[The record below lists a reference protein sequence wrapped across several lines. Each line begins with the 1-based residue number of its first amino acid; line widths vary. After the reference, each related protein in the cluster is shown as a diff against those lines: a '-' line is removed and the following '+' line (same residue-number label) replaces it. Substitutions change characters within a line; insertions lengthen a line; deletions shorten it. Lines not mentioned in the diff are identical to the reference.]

1 MPSFFA
7 QMGVWAYPM
16 ILTGILM
23 LIQIGRVAV
32 GSGKGRSRGTSPS
45 GNVILVWGALNAVL
59 GVLGSAVG
67 ISLAAGAIE
76 NAASISPPLLMGGL
90 KVALSTTVLGMLLF
104 ALALVSWLVIRFV
117 EGRRD
122 QQAA

>member
-1 MPSFFA
+1 
-7 QMGVWAYPM
+7 
-16 ILTGILM
+16 M
-23 LIQIGRVAV
+23 LVQVGRVAV
-32 GSGKGRSRGTSPS
+32 GSGKDPSRGSGPS
-45 GNVILVWGALNAVL
+45 GHAILVWGALNAVL

-76 NAASISPPLLMGGL
+76 NAPSISPPLLMGGL
-90 KVALSTTVLGMLLF
+90 KVALSTTVFGMLLF
-104 ALALVSWLVIRFV
+104 ALALVSWLVIRFF

>member
-16 ILTGILM
+16 ILAGILM
-23 LIQIGRVAV
+23 LVQIGRVAV
-32 GSGKGRSRGTSPS
+32 GSGKNSSRGSGPS
-45 GNVILVWGALNAVL
+45 GHAILVWGGLNAVL

-76 NAASISPPLLMGGL
+76 NAAAISPPLLMGGL
-90 KVALSTTVLGMLLF
+90 KVALSTTVFGMLLF

-122 QQAA
+122 HQAA

>member
-23 LIQIGRVAV
+23 LVQIGRVAM
-32 GSGKGRSRGTSPS
+32 GSKKSRSPGRGPA
-45 GNVILVWGALNAVL
+45 GNAILVWGALNAVL

-90 KVALSTTVLGMLLF
+90 KVALSTTVFGMLLF

-117 EGRRD
+117 EGRR
-122 QQAA
+122 QHQTA

>member
-23 LIQIGRVAV
+23 LVQIGRVAM
-32 GSGKGRSRGTSPS
+32 GSAKSHAQGKGPAGT
-45 GNVILVWGALNAVL
+45 VILVWGALNAVL

-76 NAASISPPLLMGGL
+76 NATSISPPLLMGGL
-90 KVALSTTVLGMLLF
+90 KVALSTTVFGMLLF

-117 EGRRD
+117 EGRRE
-122 QQAA
+122 QPTA